1 VGGLAVIRLR
11 PRRPLAAA
19 MLCCVPFSLMPLAV
33 ALTLPVPVL
42 CALSAV
48 AGASVVL
55 TQTLFD
61 TVVQRV
67 VDPQVLGRVFA
78 IDLSLS
84 QIGLPLGLFIGGLLE
99 PSLGGRTVLV
109 AAGIGATAM
118 CLLTAA
124 LRPIRQ
130 MRLDPATP
138 VDQTP
143 PLDPDGAT
151 H

>member
-1 VGGLAVIRLR
+1 
-11 PRRPLAAA
+11 
-19 MLCCVPFSLMPLAV
+19 
-33 ALTLPVPVL
+33 VPVL
-42 CALSAV
+42 CAVSAV

-61 TVVQRV
+61 TVVQTV
-67 VDPQVLGRVFA
+67 VHPDVLGRVFA

-109 AAGIGATAM
+109 AAGIGATAT

-124 LRPIRQ
+124 RRPIRG
-130 MRLDPATP
+130 MRLTRVDRTDRTSPRDPNDATR
-138 VDQTP
+138 
-143 PLDPDGAT
+143 
-151 H
+151 